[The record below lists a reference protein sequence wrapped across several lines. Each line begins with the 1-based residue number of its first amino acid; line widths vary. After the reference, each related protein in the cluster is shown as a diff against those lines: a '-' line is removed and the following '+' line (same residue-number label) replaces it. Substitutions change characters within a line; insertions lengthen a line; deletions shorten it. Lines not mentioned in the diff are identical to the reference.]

1 MKLKEIRSRNGFRI
15 DGIVCI
21 YAYANAANRPSG
33 FHVSTY
39 LTDAIEAFGEYE
51 IISISARS
59 DTVLIEVQM
68 VVPGHD
74 DCPF

>member
-1 MKLKEIRSRNGFRI
+1 MKLKEIRSSNGFRI
-15 DGIVCI
+15 DGIVAI
-21 YAYANAANRPSG
+21 YAYANANRPSG
-33 FHVSTY
+33 VHVSTY

-59 DTVLIEVQM
+59 DIVLIEVQM

>member
-1 MKLKEIRSRNGFRI
+1 MKLKEIRSSNGFRI
-15 DGIVCI
+15 DGNVGI
-21 YAYANAANRPSG
+21 YAYANANRPSG

-51 IISISARS
+51 IISISARL
-59 DTVLIEVQM
+59 DTVVIEVQM